1 MASLHVLR
9 GYVPGLRITLDR
21 PETTLG
27 RGTDCDV
34 PIPITC
40 VSRRHARISRRGD
53 QFILWDLGSRNGTYL
68 NHVLVRSL
76 CPLRNGDHIRLADFE
91 ATFESA
97 GALRQESD
105 WQNSLDPHLMMG
117 WLQGSATV
125 SRRRLWLF
133 VAACRRQFGG
143 PGQWSAAELAERYAE
158 EADRQEIFVAELG
171 SNFGLATVVAWEAVS
186 EAVDAPLNRSVAL
199 QQHDLFRG
207 GPDET
212 LLAEFD
218 ATTAAVCH
226 LLRDVFFNPLKPRP
240 AIDPTWLRWNDCTVS
255 RLAGAIYEGRRFE
268 DMPILHD
275 ALLDAGCDDPDVLDH
290 CRGPGPHVRGCW
302 VLDLLLGRE
311 GMVLH

>member
-1 MASLHVLR
+1 MINPPGPGLYTGSGRRVPPRIVRDVRGRRHGGRGRVGSGRRRTMASLHVLR
-9 GYVPGLRITLDR
+9 GYVPGLRITLGR

-158 EADRQEIFVAELG
+158 EADRQE
-171 SNFGLATVVAWEAVS
+171 
-186 EAVDAPLNRSVAL
+186 
-199 QQHDLFRG
+199 
-207 GPDET
+207 
-212 LLAEFD
+212 
-218 ATTAAVCH
+218 
-226 LLRDVFFNPLKPRP
+226 
-240 AIDPTWLRWNDCTVS
+240 
-255 RLAGAIYEGRRFE
+255 
-268 DMPILHD
+268 
-275 ALLDAGCDDPDVLDH
+275 
-290 CRGPGPHVRGCW
+290 
-302 VLDLLLGRE
+302 
-311 GMVLH
+311 